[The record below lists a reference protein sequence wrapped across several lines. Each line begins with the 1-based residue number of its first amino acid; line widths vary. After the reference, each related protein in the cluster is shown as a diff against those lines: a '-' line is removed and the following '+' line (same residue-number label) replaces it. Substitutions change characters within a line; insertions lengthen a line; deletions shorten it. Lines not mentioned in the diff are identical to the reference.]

1 MSTFREVPAGLYTV
15 VCRFSRLP
23 YGDTSRDP
31 GAVVLALGASP
42 YSMFSNMSRLT
53 LLAWTS

>member
-15 VCRFSRLP
+15 VLCRFSRLP

-31 GAVVLALGASP
+31 GAVVLALGARP
-42 YSMFSNMSRLT
+42 YSMFSNMS
-53 LLAWTS
+53 